1 MDGMLF
7 WVTKVTKD
15 TNGEGEA
22 EREWPRRRG
31 GERGEMR
38 SQSPILELLEM
49 LSAAPARPH
58 KQRMERANEQNGN
71 VESESVASTSTS
83 NRRNNLQFIV
93 AAPSHLCILGQN
105 MKC

>member
-1 MDGMLF
+1 M
-7 WVTKVTKD
+7 
-15 TNGEGEA
+15 A
-22 EREWPRRRG
+22 SAQRRG
-31 GERGEMR
+31 KRRNEKPEPDIGTIGNAQCRAH
-38 SQSPILELLEM
+38 P
-49 LSAAPARPH
+49 PALINNVW
-58 KQRMERANEQNGN
+58 NEQNGN

>member
-49 LSAAPARPH
+49 LSAAPAH
-58 KQRMERANEQNGN
+58 ALINNVWNEQ
-71 VESESVASTSTS
+71 TSKMET
-83 NRRNNLQFIV
+83 
-93 AAPSHLCILGQN
+93 
-105 MKC
+105 